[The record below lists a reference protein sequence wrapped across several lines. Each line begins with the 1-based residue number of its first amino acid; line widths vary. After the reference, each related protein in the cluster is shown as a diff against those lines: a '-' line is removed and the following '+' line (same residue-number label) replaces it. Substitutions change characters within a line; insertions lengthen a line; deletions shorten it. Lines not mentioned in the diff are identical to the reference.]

1 MKTKT
6 GIELSPMH
14 KHFNELTVQT
24 LTREQ
29 MGGNPTVMGRVHA
42 MTWLFKKDSFPCG
55 ACHLSDNV
63 QFMVLPT
70 GVYRSC
76 KYDGFTEKIDPINY
90 ENGQEATLLEDVI
103 CATDE
108 EAMEIVLRYN
118 QQSIYCDPDSSLN
131 LPEYKL
137 PKRPRRTKKVVPE

>member
-1 MKTKT
+1 MTKSE
-6 GIELSPMH
+6 IVLSPMH
-14 KHFNELTVQT
+14 KHFNELIVQT
-24 LTREQ
+24 LAREQ
-29 MGGNPTVMGRVHA
+29 MGGNPTAMGKVHI
-42 MTWLFKKDSFPCG
+42 MTWLFKKSNFPCG
-55 ACHLSDNV
+55 ACNLSDNV

-76 KYDGFTEKIDPINY
+76 EYDGFTEKIDPINY
-90 ENGQEATLLEDVI
+90 ENGQEATLLEDKI

-108 EAMEIVLRYN
+108 EAMEVILRYN